1 MASTAPVGSSV
12 AWKGSMMMSAASSS
26 KMSAMMWLRWISSRR
41 KRWANTVTKIGLQ
54 EKMTATTD
62 ARVYVTDI

>member
-1 MASTAPVGSSV
+1 
-12 AWKGSMMMSAASSS
+12 MMMSAASSS

-62 ARVYVTDI
+62 TRVYVTDI